1 MEIIFRRLKKRW
13 KDLNLR
19 RIGSYYGVVV
29 DDPQDPLTNF
39 RFADDVLLVAS
50 SRADVRKMI
59 ADLRREALTFGL
71 KMHFG
76 KTKILT
82 TKCESRQT
90 PASCGDQ
97 NVDVLQDG
105 ESEKYLGR
113 KLSVDDFHTIEFNNR
128 LSMGWAAFF
137 KFKGALCNRYVPV
150 HDRLALFISCIT
162 PCVLYAC
169 GTWTMTDD
177 MKRRLRCTQRRML
190 RRMIKV
196 PRKELEA
203 WPDYIQRST
212 HICEDIASKHGC
224 ADWVATQHQRK
235 CQLAGKCA
243 LSEDGRWA
251 CRLLQWRPWFR
262 CAPLRDV
269 GHPKKRWTDHF

>member
-1 MEIIFRRLKKRW
+1 
-13 KDLNLR
+13 
-19 RIGSYYGVVV
+19 
-29 DDPQDPLTNF
+29 
-39 RFADDVLLVAS
+39 
-50 SRADVRKMI
+50 
-59 ADLRREALTFGL
+59 
-71 KMHFG
+71 
-76 KTKILT
+76 
-82 TKCESRQT
+82 
-90 PASCGDQ
+90 
-97 NVDVLQDG
+97 
-105 ESEKYLGR
+105 
-113 KLSVDDFHTIEFNNR
+113 
-128 LSMGWAAFF
+128 MGWAAFF
-137 KFKGALCNRYVPV
+137 KFKGALCNRYVPI
-150 HDRLALFISCIT
+150 HDRIALFISCIT

-169 GTWTMTDD
+169 GTWTMTDS
-177 MKRRLRCTQRRML
+177 MERRLRCTQRRML

-269 GHPKKRWTDHF
+269 GHPKKRWTDQL